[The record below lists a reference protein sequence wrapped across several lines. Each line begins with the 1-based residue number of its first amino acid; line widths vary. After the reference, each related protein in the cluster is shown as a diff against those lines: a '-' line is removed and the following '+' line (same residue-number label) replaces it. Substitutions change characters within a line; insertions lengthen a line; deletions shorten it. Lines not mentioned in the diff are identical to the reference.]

1 MHRQPFVASFQ
12 TNVLAVSGQQPFS
25 FTLINVHTDPD
36 ETSAAKGERNEISV
50 LAHVYKNVRAYMYPE
65 DDVIILG
72 DFNASPRDLGE
83 FQSLYSTAGTEY
95 TMTTANKQNDYIL
108 IDPATTS
115 EFIYGHATVLDY
127 QRDLRIDLE
136 TAKSVSD
143 HRPVWAEFQIYEAA
157 RAAPPVA
164 TRAALP

>member
-1 MHRQPFVASFQ
+1 
-12 TNVLAVSGQQPFS
+12 
-25 FTLINVHTDPD
+25 
-36 ETSAAKGERNEISV
+36 
-50 LAHVYKNVRAYMYPE
+50 
-65 DDVIILG
+65 
-72 DFNASPRDLGE
+72 
-83 FQSLYSTAGTEY
+83 
-95 TMTTANKQNDYIL
+95 MTTANKQNDYIL